1 VNNCQQFFTLI
12 QALLSPSGV
21 YPSLCALVVIDYQ
34 FLLLLLSSWY
44 GFLQGTAYEV
54 TCQTN
59 KQKIGR
65 LCLRT
70 AAVSSAS
77 VSSGTICCCLF
88 SSDNKA
94 AGWNVSVFQDQIMQI
109 FCSYLDLLNLFLA
122 NRNCRDCWYVMH
134 WLYHTPTVL
143 TFLKSVFEKLVNI
156 LLK

>member
-1 VNNCQQFFTLI
+1 MNNCQQFFTLI

-94 AGWNVSVFQDQIMQI
+94 AGWNVSVFQGHMFSAKSNA
-109 FCSYLDLLNLFLA
+109 FCFRYVNGKKKNKLLLSY
-122 NRNCRDCWYVMH
+122 YQMEH
-134 WLYHTPTVL
+134 WLKKCN
-143 TFLKSVFEKLVNI
+143 TFAVTLQFR
-156 LLK
+156 